1 MLTVLFLFAA
11 SLLIIDVSTAPNLQ
25 IVNGFAARQCEFPS
39 VVHLLITDQS
49 AEGENSSRCAA
60 TIIDSTHLLTAAHCL
75 EDGDPSIKISI
86 GSVGEEET
94 EVESLNTTSF
104 IVHEN
109 YTRTNTFI
117 FNDIAIIILQQPI
130 NFTKCVKAA
139 KIAKKSATFD
149 NKTCE
154 TIGWGRTKS
163 NGLAS
168 KILLKTKLTS
178 ISFETCLNKSQLIIL
193 PGFIC
198 AGDFKPGGAHTCYG
212 DSGGPLYCPDA
223 NGVMIFAGI
232 TSFGVDCYSD
242 INVFSSIAFH
252 SDWIME
258 HIN

>member
-1 MLTVLFLFAA
+1 MLKVLFLFAA

-25 IVNGFAARQCEFPS
+25 IVNGFAAKRCEFPS
-39 VVHLLITDQS
+39 VVHLMITDQS
-49 AEGENSSRCAA
+49 DEGENNSRCAA

-86 GSVGEEET
+86 GSVVEEET
-94 EVESLNTTSF
+94 VESLNTSSF

-117 FNDIAIIILQQPI
+117 FNDIAIVILHQPI

-139 KIAKKSATFD
+139 KIAEKNATFD
-149 NKTCE
+149 NRTCE
-154 TIGWGRTKS
+154 TIGWGRTKL
-163 NGLAS
+163 NGPAS

-178 ISFETCLNKSQLIIL
+178 ISFETCLNQSQLIIL

-223 NGVMIFAGI
+223 NGDMVLAGI

-258 HIN
+258 HMN